1 MSVNDLSNN
10 QSNAQICEQTIASGE
25 YGNMG
30 AERIKP
36 VELHV
41 CAPEEDDHWNVSR
54 E

>member
-1 MSVNDLSNN
+1 MTYLIISRMHRY
-10 QSNAQICEQTIASGE
+10 EQTIASGE

-41 CAPEEDDHWNVSR
+41 CAPEEDDH
-54 E
+54 